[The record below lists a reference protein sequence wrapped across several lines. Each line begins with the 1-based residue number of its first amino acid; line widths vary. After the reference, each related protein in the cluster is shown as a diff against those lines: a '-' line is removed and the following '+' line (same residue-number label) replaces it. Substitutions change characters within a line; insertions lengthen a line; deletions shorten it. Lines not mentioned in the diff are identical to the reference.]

1 MEELKYKDPEN
12 TDEIVKKIFDSP
24 TLKEIEEIINEIF
37 PGWIVCF
44 VGRYSTDYKHLENN
58 WSEILKNSSVSK
70 KMIMMVDFMNE
81 NENDE
86 NYRLINMFASI
97 YIMSGFAV
105 RTKYEI
111 TSCSVCNAALPTES
125 VFNKI
130 KEKNLPLSIEK
141 WDSKCS
147 TC

>member
-1 MEELKYKDPEN
+1 MEELKYKDPKDVE
-12 TDEIVKKIFDSP
+12 DIIKKVKECP
-24 TLKEIEEIINEIF
+24 TLKEIEELINGVF
-37 PGWIVCF
+37 PGWIICF
-44 VGRYSTDYKHLENN
+44 IYRYSNDYKNLENN
-58 WSEILKNSSVSK
+58 WNEILKNSSVSK
-70 KMIMMVDFMNE
+70 KMIMMIDFMNE
-81 NENDE
+81 NETDE
-86 NYRLINMFASI
+86 NYKLINMFASI

-125 VFNKI
+125 VFKKI
-130 KEKNLPLSIEK
+130 KEKNLLLSIDK